1 MSESSLNLPVIWK
14 WGKRVGYSVLDQGLY
29 SGSHFLLNLLLAR
42 WLSPEEY
49 GAFAISFSV
58 YLFLSGFNYAFILD
72 PMAVFGPLVQISQ
85 QSIYVKRTF
94 VLQLGL
100 SVFLSLIVCLVGL
113 ATSKTVSSALIG
125 IGLSLPFLLSALFL
139 RNSFYIQS
147 ETEKSALVSS
157 VYFVTII
164 GAIIVTG
171 IKGTITLV
179 SAFWILAG
187 GGLAAITVGGFYY
200 IKKSNINI
208 ESIHYS
214 EIISRNWGY
223 GKWMGLTALL
233 NGFTTLSFPLL
244 IGVALGLAETAA
256 FRALQNFIN
265 PMFQMLAVSVTFFLP
280 ILSKKIFEKANI
292 TQMITIFFGGP
303 FSVTMIYV
311 VFINFLSKPL
321 IHLILKQDFYLEYSW
336 LIIWFSIYLILVAL
350 STFFSVIL
358 RAIKQSKFIYISKM
372 AGVVTFTVLLMV
384 LIIHRSLSLVMLILI
399 IVTAVECG
407 RLARFFLKTRSEMDK
422 GHTVSE

>member
-164 GAIIVTG
+164 GAIIVT
-171 IKGTITLV
+171 
-179 SAFWILAG
+179 
-187 GGLAAITVGGFYY
+187 
-200 IKKSNINI
+200 
-208 ESIHYS
+208 
-214 EIISRNWGY
+214 
-223 GKWMGLTALL
+223 
-233 NGFTTLSFPLL
+233 
-244 IGVALGLAETAA
+244 
-256 FRALQNFIN
+256 
-265 PMFQMLAVSVTFFLP
+265 
-280 ILSKKIFEKANI
+280 
-292 TQMITIFFGGP
+292 
-303 FSVTMIYV
+303 
-311 VFINFLSKPL
+311 
-321 IHLILKQDFYLEYSW
+321 
-336 LIIWFSIYLILVAL
+336 
-350 STFFSVIL
+350 
-358 RAIKQSKFIYISKM
+358 
-372 AGVVTFTVLLMV
+372 
-384 LIIHRSLSLVMLILI
+384 
-399 IVTAVECG
+399 
-407 RLARFFLKTRSEMDK
+407 
-422 GHTVSE
+422 